1 MSACYVTYCMYH
13 RLPAE
18 VPISNFFRRS
28 ASTLRG
34 CESARTLPGRSCRAV
49 LLFLGS
55 YVLPAAP
62 CGDAVC
68 RGLLLFPLLLPAPA
82 VRIRTGYDALR
93 LSSPSNRR
101 SSWRRDS
108 RRLSACAEC
117 FSYASTVS
125 FSFPPSGMPSP
136 YNPSSCSPVMSK
148 CSRYLRSSMFLS
160 SVLGMI
166 CIAIVSL
173 R

>member
-1 MSACYVTYCMYH
+1 MSTCYVTYCMYR

-34 CESARTLPGRSCRAV
+34 CGSARILPGRSCRAV

-62 CGDAVC
+62 CGDAGC
-68 RGLLLFPLLLPAPA
+68 RGLLLSLPLPPAPA
-82 VRIRTGYDALR
+82 GRSRTGYDVLL
-93 LSSPSNRR
+93 LSSPSSRPVA
-101 SSWRRDS
+101 WRRDS
-108 RRLSACAEC
+108 RRLSACAGC
-117 FSYASTVS
+117 FSYVSSVS
-125 FSFPPSGMPSP
+125 FSSPVSGKPSL
-136 YNPSSCSPVMSK
+136 YNPSSCSPMMSK
-148 CSRYLRSSMFLS
+148 RSRYLRSSMFLS

-173 R
+173 L

>member
-34 CESARTLPGRSCRAV
+34 CGSARILPGRSCRAV

-62 CGDAVC
+62 CGDAQC
-68 RGLLLFPLLLPAPA
+68 RDLLLYLLFLPAPA
-82 VRIRTGYDALR
+82 GRIRRVYDAL
-93 LSSPSNRR
+93 LLLSPSSHR
-101 SSWRRDS
+101 STWRRDS
-108 RRLSACAEC
+108 RCLSACTGC
-117 FSYASTVS
+117 FSYASSVS
-125 FSFPPSGMPSP
+125 SASQVSGRSSP
-136 YNPSSCSPVMSK
+136 YNPSSCSPMMST
-148 CSRYLRSSMFLS
+148 CSRYFRNSMFLS

-166 CIAIVSL
+166 HIAIVSL
-173 R
+173 L